1 MPLPT
6 DQTLYE
12 EAKDFIYSKY
22 KKNSA
27 FRSGA
32 VVKEYKQKFA
42 EKYGKET
49 PPYSND
55 KQPKSDLKR
64 WFDEQ
69 WIDINPLLGFKDIDA
84 YPLFRPTKYINE
96 NTPTLFQEIPK
107 SRLKELYKQKQ
118 KIKGERNLPT
128 FLPEN
133 LYPKTTGGKLP
144 DFTNFLLAP
153 RKPETLY
160 PKTMGGIIVKSYEY

>member
-1 MPLPT
+1 MPIPT

-32 VVKEYKQKFA
+32 VVKEYKQQFE

-49 PPYSND
+49 KPYRDDN
-55 KQPKSDLKR
+55 QPKRLKR
-64 WFDEQ
+64 WFEEK
-69 WIDINPLLGFKDIDA
+69 WVDINPLLGFKHADA
-84 YPLFRPTKYINE
+84 YPLFRPTNYVNK
-96 NTPTLFQEIPK
+96 NTPTLYQDIPK
-107 SRLKELYKQKQ
+107 SRLKELYKEKQ

-133 LYPKTTGGKLP
+133 LYPKVGG
-144 DFTNFLLAP
+144 
-153 RKPETLY
+153 
-160 PKTMGGIIVKSYEY
+160 MIVKSYDY

>member
-32 VVKEYKQKFA
+32 VVKEYKQQFA
-42 EKYGKET
+42 QKYGEAST
-49 PPYSND
+49 PYSDDN
-55 KQPKSDLKR
+55 KPKKLKR
-64 WFDEQ
+64 WFDEK
-69 WIDINPLLGFKDIDA
+69 WINVNPLLNFKNADA
-84 YPLFRPTKYINE
+84 YPLFRPTKYVNSE
-96 NTPTLFQEIPK
+96 TPTLFQEIPQ
-107 SRLKELYKQKQ
+107 SRLKEQYKLKQ

-128 FLPEN
+128 FLPEVFT
-133 LYPKTTGGKLP
+133 PKKVGG
-144 DFTNFLLAP
+144 
-153 RKPETLY
+153 
-160 PKTMGGIIVKSYEY
+160 MIVRALDY

>member
-6 DQTLYE
+6 DPTLYE

-32 VVKEYKQKFA
+32 VVKEYKQQFA
-42 EKYGKET
+42 QKYGKET
-49 PPYSND
+49 KPYSDDN
-55 KQPKSDLKR
+55 QPKRLKR
-64 WFDEQ
+64 WFDEK
-69 WIDINPLLGFKDIDA
+69 WIDINPLLGFKDADA
-84 YPLFRPTKYINE
+84 YPLFRPTKYINQD
-96 NTPTLFQEIPK
+96 TPTLFQEIPK
-107 SRLKELYKQKQ
+107 SRLKEQYKIKQ

-133 LYPKTTGGKLP
+133 LYPKKVGG
-144 DFTNFLLAP
+144 
-153 RKPETLY
+153 
-160 PKTMGGIIVKSYEY
+160 MIVKSYEY

>member
-1 MPLPT
+1 MPTPT

-32 VVKEYKQKFA
+32 VVKEYKQRFA
-42 EKYGKET
+42 DKYGST
-49 PPYSND
+49 PPYRD
-55 KQPKSDLKR
+55 DDQPKRLKR
-64 WFDEQ
+64 WFDEK
-69 WIDINPLLGFKDIDA
+69 WIDINPLLGKSADA
-84 YPLFRPTKYINE
+84 YPLFRPTKYVNKD
-96 NTPTLFQEIPK
+96 TPTLFQEIPK
-107 SRLKELYKQKQ
+107 SRLNEQYKLKQ

-133 LYPKTTGGKLP
+133 LYPKKVGG
-144 DFTNFLLAP
+144 
-153 RKPETLY
+153 
-160 PKTMGGIIVKSYEY
+160 MIVKSYEY

>member
-32 VVKEYKQKFA
+32 VVKEYKQRYA
-42 EKYGKET
+42 EKYGEASS
-49 PPYSND
+49 PYSDDN
-55 KQPKSDLKR
+55 KPKNLKR
-64 WFDEQ
+64 WFDEK
-69 WIDINPLLGFKDIDA
+69 WVDINPILGFKDADA
-84 YPLFRPTKYINE
+84 YPLFRPTKYVNSE
-96 NTPTLFQEIPK
+96 TPTLFQEIPK
-107 SRLKELYKQKQ
+107 SRLKEQYKLKQ

-128 FLPEN
+128 FLPEVFK
-133 LYPKTTGGKLP
+133 PKKVGG
-144 DFTNFLLAP
+144 
-153 RKPETLY
+153 
-160 PKTMGGIIVKSYEY
+160 MIVRALDY